1 MAINRIDGMMLK
13 EMLSSGAALLVNNRE
28 QVDALNVFP
37 VPDGDTGTNM
47 SQTITSAIKEINAKP
62 YTSVADVSNAAAKGA
77 LRGARGN
84 SGVILSQILRGF
96 AKALAGH
103 EELDAPLLCDM
114 LRSGANTAYKAV
126 MKPKEGT
133 ILTVIRV
140 IAEEAE
146 EAKDKQGDIVEMFR
160 LILNVGD
167 AILKRTPEM
176 LPVLKQAGV
185 VDSGG
190 MGLMVVLRGMYA
202 ALTGEPVDAIVT
214 EPADGKP
221 GMPGE
226 YVDDHEALEEI
237 KFGYCTE
244 FIVSHPRPEMKESEV
259 VRLRRRL
266 ERIGDCVLVIA
277 EETEAVRGR
286 YTDLGELFK
295 FVLTVGDAILKRT
308 PEMLPVLKQAGVV
321 DSGGMGLMVVFR
333 GMYAAMTGE
342 PVDAIVTEPAPGAPG
357 MPGEFVDDHEALE
370 EIKFGYCTEFI
381 VSHPRE
387 GLKDDEVV
395 RLRRRLER
403 IGDCVLVIADMNVVK
418 VHVHTNEP
426 GKALQYALELGELD
440 SIKIDNMFEERRERE
455 AKLAEEA
462 AAKAAEQ
469 KDYGIVAV
477 ALGDG
482 LVELFKDLNVD
493 QVVDGGQTMNP
504 SIQDLAQACDATNA
518 RNVIILPNNTNI
530 ILAAQQAVE
539 LTERNVIVLPTK
551 SVPMGISAALAFDPA
566 LSPEENEAA
575 MKEAAEAVHTASIT
589 YAVRD
594 TNYDGQEIHEHDIM
608 GMLDNKLTVL
618 GHDIA
623 QVARDITEKMVSE
636 DSSLVTIYYGQD
648 VQEADAQALCD
659 SLAEIYPDCDV
670 ELQRGGQPLYY
681 YLIAVE

>member
-1 MAINRIDGMMLK
+1 MAITKIDGMMLK
-13 EMLSSGAALLVNNRE
+13 EMFSSGASLLVNNRE

-62 YTSVADVSNAAAKGA
+62 YTSASDVANAAARGA

-96 AKALAGH
+96 SKAAAGH
-103 EELDAPLLCDM
+103 EEIDCQLLGEM

-146 EAKDKQGDIVEMFR
+146 EAKDKQSDMAEFFR
-160 LILNVGD
+160 LI
-167 AILKRTPEM
+167 
-176 LPVLKQAGV
+176 
-185 VDSGG
+185 
-190 MGLMVVLRGMYA
+190 
-202 ALTGEPVDAIVT
+202 
-214 EPADGKP
+214 
-221 GMPGE
+221 
-226 YVDDHEALEEI
+226 
-237 KFGYCTE
+237 
-244 FIVSHPRPEMKESEV
+244 
-259 VRLRRRL
+259 
-266 ERIGDCVLVIA
+266 
-277 EETEAVRGR
+277 
-286 YTDLGELFK
+286 
-295 FVLTVGDAILKRT
+295 LTVGDAILKRT

-333 GMYAAMTGE
+333 GMYAALTGE
-342 PVDAIVTEPAPGAPG
+342 PVDAIATDAAADKPG
-357 MPGEFVDDHEALE
+357 MPGEFVDDHEDE
-370 EIKFGYCTEFI
+370 DNQNGYCVEFI

-387 GLKDDEVV
+387 DAKDSDIV
-395 RLRRRLER
+395 RLRKRMER
-403 IGDCVLVIADMNVVK
+403 IGERVQVVADMNEVK
-418 VHVHTNEP
+418 VHLHTNQP
-426 GKALQYALELGELD
+426 GQALQYGLELGELD
-440 SIKIDNMFEERRERE
+440 GIKIENLFEARRQRE
-455 AKLAEEA
+455 AKAAEEA

-469 KDYGIVAV
+469 KEYGIVAV

-482 LVELFKDLNVD
+482 LVEIFKNLNVD

-518 RNVIILPNNTNI
+518 KNVIILPNNTNI

-566 LSPEENEAA
+566 LSPEENAEA
-575 MKEAAEAVHTASIT
+575 MKEAAEQVHTASIT

-618 GHDIA
+618 GQDVA
-623 QVARDITEKMVSE
+623 QVAKDITEKMVTE
-636 DSSLVTIYYGQD
+636 DSGLITVYYGQD
-648 VQEADAQALCD
+648 IAEEDAQALCD
-659 SLAEIYPDCDV
+659 ALAETYSDCDV
-670 ELQRGGQPLYY
+670 ELQKGGQPLYY

>member
-47 SQTITSAIKEINAKP
+47 SQTITSAIKEINAKH

-140 IAEEAE
+140 IAEE
-146 EAKDKQGDIVEMFR
+146 
-160 LILNVGD
+160 
-167 AILKRTPEM
+167 
-176 LPVLKQAGV
+176 
-185 VDSGG
+185 
-190 MGLMVVLRGMYA
+190 
-202 ALTGEPVDAIVT
+202 
-214 EPADGKP
+214 
-221 GMPGE
+221 
-226 YVDDHEALEEI
+226 
-237 KFGYCTE
+237 
-244 FIVSHPRPEMKESEV
+244 
-259 VRLRRRL
+259 
-266 ERIGDCVLVIA
+266 
-277 EETEAVRGR
+277 TEAVRDR

-295 FVLTVGDAILKRT
+295 YVLTVGDAILKRT

-648 VQEADAQALCD
+648 VQEADARALCD